1 MIDPSTRRVQFASL
15 AVLLLGLYGTPA
27 AQAQFL
33 GRSRS
38 FALPNS
44 REFRSVFRDVV
55 AEAARST
62 VRVLCDEKDAALGA
76 VVGADGWILTK
87 ASELQGRIVCH
98 LSDGREFPA
107 RIVGR
112 KGDFDLAML
121 KIEAKGLTP
130 VRWRESKADPV
141 GNWLATPGMDDI
153 PVAVGVMSVAARTI
167 TGRELKRRSLSGGF
181 LGITV
186 APAKNGVKV
195 AGVAENSAA
204 EKAGFEVDDLILTVA
219 GESITNVDALFRALG
234 RTRPREVVVIRVL
247 RDGKEL
253 ELKPTLGKRPDE
265 LIGRED
271 RMNKLGSDLSIRRTG
286 FPVIFQH
293 DTVLAPTDCGG
304 PIVDLDG
311 KVIGINI
318 ARAGRTETYAIPS
331 EAVQPLLDD
340 LKSGKLAPKK

>member
-1 MIDPSTRRVQFASL
+1 MTNPSIRYVRFVILVAL
-15 AVLLLGLYGTPA
+15 MVVLCAAPA
-27 AQAQFL
+27 AQAQSF

-38 FALPNS
+38 VVPTDS
-44 REFRSVFRDVV
+44 REFRAAFRDVV

-62 VRVLCDEKDAALGA
+62 VRVLCDNKDVALGA

-87 ASELQGRIVCH
+87 ASQMRGKIVIQ
-98 LSDGREFPA
+98 LRDGREFPA
-107 RIVGR
+107 RVVGR
-112 KGDFDLAML
+112 KDDYDLAML
-121 KIEAKGLTP
+121 KIDAKGLMP

-141 GNWLATPGMDDI
+141 GNWVATPGMDDV
-153 PVAVGVMSVAARTI
+153 PVATGVMSVAARKI
-167 TGRELKRRSLSGGF
+167 TGRELGRRSTSGGY
-181 LGITV
+181 LGIAI

-195 AGVAENSAA
+195 ARVTKNSAA
-204 EKAGFEVDDLILTVA
+204 EKAGFEVDDLILKVA
-219 GESITNVDALFRALG
+219 GEPIDNEDALFKALEQ
-234 RTRPREVVVIRVL
+234 TRPKEDVVIRVL

-253 ELKPTLGKRPDE
+253 ELKPTLGKWP
-265 LIGRED
+265 IGRED
-271 RMNKLGSDLSIRRTG
+271 RMNELGSDLSHRRSG

-293 DTVLAPTDCGG
+293 DTVLAPSDCGG